1 MNFIRKFL
9 FICLLIIGL
18 ASFSGNG
25 HAKSW
30 KGRMVDKE
38 TGQPI
43 EGVAVAMTI
52 HMVTATPAGGV
63 SSFKRQIETFSGE
76 NGSFKASNYNLDL
89 HLPVLQGLEYRYSA
103 YKPGYKFLF
112 SWEKPT
118 GTIMLEKV
126 PTTYQA
132 RREELHDASFYIVET
147 DLFKK
152 IFQKEEEFLENAFRN
167 RFPGVPH
174 HKPKGIDFTTLPI
187 DLFIRMRG
195 RMVNGGTDLCYGYVF
210 KERIFRYPTLWQTE
224 ELLENLTSKKYQKR
238 IDALKEVGFFADL
251 RFVQPLLEALKDHDE
266 QVRENAVWA
275 LGLYRSPSI
284 LDALIDTLIYDPHPD
299 VRTEAAIVLKQNKEP
314 DAVAR
319 LIEHLQ
325 DNSSLVKQM
334 SAWVMGAYPRDQ
346 SIVRA
351 LSSILDDDDVD
362 VLKRVRGSAYIQH
375 P

>member
-112 SWEKPT
+112 S
-118 GTIMLEKV
+118 
-126 PTTYQA
+126 
-132 RREELHDASFYIVET
+132 F
-147 DLFKK
+147 
-152 IFQKEEEFLENAFRN
+152 
-167 RFPGVPH
+167 
-174 HKPKGIDFTTLPI
+174 
-187 DLFIRMRG
+187 
-195 RMVNGGTDLCYGYVF
+195 
-210 KERIFRYPTLWQTE
+210 
-224 ELLENLTSKKYQKR
+224 
-238 IDALKEVGFFADL
+238 
-251 RFVQPLLEALKDHDE
+251 
-266 QVRENAVWA
+266 RENQ
-275 LGLYRSPSI
+275 YRSPSI

-362 VLKRVRGSAYIQH
+362 VLKRVRVSSVRLTFK
-375 P
+375 